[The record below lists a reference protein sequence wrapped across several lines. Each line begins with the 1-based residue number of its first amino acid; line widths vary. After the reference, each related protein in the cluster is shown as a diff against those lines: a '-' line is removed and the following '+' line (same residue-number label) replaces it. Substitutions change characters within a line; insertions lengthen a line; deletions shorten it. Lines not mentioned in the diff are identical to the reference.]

1 MKLLRE
7 TIRRLILEARRKR
20 NSWKSLPRQVSPEEQ
35 YMDGYED
42 ASAGRDAR
50 RQDPEYLRGYD
61 DFLEEDHGEYIELS
75 REYHDYAG
83 K

>member
-1 MKLLRE
+1 M
-7 TIRRLILEARRKR
+7 
-20 NSWKSLPRQVSPEEQ
+20 SPEEQ
-35 YMDGYED
+35 YMNGYED

-50 RQDPEYLRGYD
+50 GQDPEYLRGYD
-61 DFLEEDHGEYIELS
+61 DFFEEDHGEYIELS